1 MSNLKKQYTFLFC
14 SMGNVMQRHFRNL
27 KKLLPGCKINV
38 YLPNAYDEYRI
49 FDDKLNISFVNTLL
63 KAYSIDNIFYGSE
76 LDKAFDAERY
86 DAVFIGTL
94 PPNRLDIAIKC
105 AMKEIHLFIEKPLSN
120 NLDGVYK
127 LRDIIEEKNLK
138 CAVGFQMRFSP
149 IIEELK
155 QMVDDNIFGDIYRIE
170 ITHANNIHNWT
181 KGRDLTNFYALRE
194 SNGGGVFNSQCHE
207 IDYLSYLF
215 GKHYPISAIYGN
227 WLNIS
232 EVEDNITILSSLE
245 KNYCIPIIINLDFI
259 STIPRRDITIHG
271 LQKTQT
277 FDLMPINPDKWNDL
291 FVKEISAFI
300 NYLGGDKPY
309 QLATLED
316 GIASLEY
323 CMDIKTNFM
332 KVNI

>member
-1 MSNLKKQYTFLFC
+1 MKKFLFC
-14 SMGNVMQRHFRNL
+14 SFGNIQQRHFRNL
-27 KKLLPGCKINV
+27 KKLSPNCKINV
-38 YLPNAYDEYRI
+38 YLPNVYDKYRI
-49 FDDKLNISFVNTLL
+49 FDDRLNISFANTLL
-63 KAYSIDNIFYGSE
+63 EAYSIDTIFYGSE
-76 LDKAFDAERY
+76 LDKAIDEQY

-94 PPNRLDIAIKC
+94 PPNRVDIAIKC
-105 AMKEIHLFIEKPLSN
+105 AMRGLNIFIEKPLSN

-127 LRDIIEEKNLK
+127 LWGIIEDKNLK

-170 ITHANNIHNWT
+170 ITHANNIRSWT
-181 KGRDLTNFYALRE
+181 KGRENLGSFYALKE
-194 SNGGGVFNSQCHE
+194 ATGGGVLLSQIHE
-207 IDYLSYLF
+207 IDYLTYLF

-227 WLNIS
+227 YLTNS
-232 EVEDNITILSSLE
+232 DVEDSITILSNLE
-245 KNYCIPIIINLDFI
+245 KDYCIPIIINLDFI
-259 STIPRRDITIHG
+259 STIPRRTITIYG

-277 FDLMPINPDKWNDL
+277 FDLMPINPDKWNGL
-291 FVKEISAFI
+291 FIDEMSAFI

-323 CMDIKTNFM
+323 CMDIKNNFM
-332 KVNI
+332 KVNMQGG